1 MQNKILQSNIRTACN
16 ASGDFDLPHF
26 RKRFAKV
33 SPSLPC
39 FRVFPIHSLYK
50 TSILMENT
58 KQILTTLK
66 KNPNIAKAKL
76 SELTGV
82 KGIILYNLLRSLKTE
97 GKIIE
102 FFDGT
107 ETVYA
112 LADTPAK
119 EEKAQTEVENSAKEE
134 KQETEP
140 EKPKVSF
147 ELPAPS
153 RDNSKYKFQGEDYG
167 KGPLVRAVISQYVA
181 DNPGMTYKKLKEA
194 FPDDL
199 LKRFGIFQDI
209 DTATGI
215 DPTGKRYFFKEE
227 NIIKLKDKKVV
238 VCNQFTLANIQP
250 FLAKAKELGY
260 KIK

>member
-1 MQNKILQSNIRTACN
+1 
-16 ASGDFDLPHF
+16 
-26 RKRFAKV
+26 
-33 SPSLPC
+33 
-39 FRVFPIHSLYK
+39 
-50 TSILMENT
+50 MENT
-58 KQILTTLK
+58 KQILTALK

-76 SELTGV
+76 SELTGI

-112 LADTPAK
+112 LADTLAK
-119 EEKAQTEVENSAKEE
+119 EEKPEAKVENPVDEQ
-134 KQETEP
+134 KQEAET

-153 RDNSKYKFQGEDYG
+153 RDNSKYKFQGEEYG
-167 KGPLVRAVISQYVA
+167 KGPLVRAVIGQYVA

-199 LKRFGIFQDI
+199 LKRFGIFQDV
-209 DTATGI
+209 DTALTI
-215 DPTGKRYFFKEE
+215 DPTSKRYFFKEE
-227 NIIKLKDKKVV
+227 HVIKLKDKKIV

>member
-1 MQNKILQSNIRTACN
+1 
-16 ASGDFDLPHF
+16 
-26 RKRFAKV
+26 
-33 SPSLPC
+33 
-39 FRVFPIHSLYK
+39 
-50 TSILMENT
+50 MENT
-58 KQILTTLK
+58 KQLLTALK
-66 KNPNIAKAKL
+66 KNPNVAKAKL
-76 SELTGV
+76 SELTGI

-119 EEKAQTEVENSAKEE
+119 EEKAETKAENPAKEQ
-134 KQETEP
+134 KQETET

-153 RDNSKYKFQGEDYG
+153 RDNSKYKFQGEEYG
-167 KGPLVRAVISQYVA
+167 KGPWVRAVIDQYVA
-181 DNPGMTYKKLKEA
+181 DKPDTTYKKLKEA

-209 DTATGI
+209 DTASSI

-227 NIIKLKDKKVV
+227 HIIKLKDKKIVICKGV
-238 VCNQFTLANIQP
+238 IA
-250 FLAKAKELGY
+250 
-260 KIK
+260 